1 MEELRVMKNIV
12 AINAEYKEQLIE
24 EYKGNPFI
32 EALPAIKSKE
42 EVIES
47 LAMYPIYSDA
57 ERVLEDHIRI
67 HIISERLFNVFQ
79 PLPRH
84 ISLEN
89 RISIMI
95 RNGYMSRN
103 PLSKEYVEAFND
115 GFLSLV
121 DDDYKNTIDH
131 FNTANSLSII
141 GTSGMGKSSS
151 LNRILQD
158 IPQVI
163 LHSKYKDKVIT
174 MYQVTWI
181 KLDCPFDGSVK
192 GLCIDFFNKV
202 DEILSTS
209 YFKKYGTSKR
219 TVDILL
225 NVMGQVARNI
235 GLGLLVIDEI
245 QHLSQAKSGGIDKM
259 LNFFTTLVNTV
270 GIPVVLVG
278 TMKARG
284 LLENDFR
291 MARRTLGT
299 GGNIIWNRLEN
310 DESFKLLLDGIWEYQ
325 FTKKKTKLS
334 DELLNLIYIESQ
346 GIIDIAV
353 KIYAMAQIHAIS
365 TGKEEITVDIIKNVV
380 SKNLKAVK
388 PMLDALRSNDIRRIA
403 KFEDICTLD
412 YEDFLVQNN
421 KDVNLTVRINEF
433 KEAKE
438 RKQHNKKNEALI
450 RLIELGINKRK
461 AEIVLNEILVEDSTI
476 GLNKLIIESIKR
488 VDEVKVS
495 KKNKYSYHDNDIR
508 QIIKDAKMNNI
519 GVYEALK
526 EKNYIVTADIVEGDL
541 L

>member
-1 MEELRVMKNIV
+1 MEELKVMKNIV
-12 AINAEYKEQLIE
+12 SINAEYKEQLIE

>member
-1 MEELRVMKNIV
+1 MEELKVLKNIV
-12 AINAEYKEQLIE
+12 SINAEYKEQLIE

-47 LAMYPIYSDA
+47 LSMYPFYNND
-57 ERVLEDHIRI
+57 ERKLDDHIRI

-202 DEILSTS
+202 DEILSTG

-412 YEDFLVQNN
+412 YEDFVVQNN

>member
-325 FTKKKTKLS
+325 FTKKKTELS

-365 TGKEEITVDIIKNVV
+365 TGEEEITVDIIKSIV

-421 KDVNLTVRINEF
+421 KEENLTVRINEF
-433 KEAKE
+433 KEAKA
-438 RKQHNKKNEALI
+438 RKQHNKKDEALI

>member
-84 ISLEN
+84 ICLEN

-158 IPQVI
+158 MPQVI

-235 GLGLLVIDEI
+235 G
-245 QHLSQAKSGGIDKM
+245 
-259 LNFFTTLVNTV
+259 
-270 GIPVVLVG
+270 
-278 TMKARG
+278 
-284 LLENDFR
+284 
-291 MARRTLGT
+291 
-299 GGNIIWNRLEN
+299 
-310 DESFKLLLDGIWEYQ
+310 
-325 FTKKKTKLS
+325 
-334 DELLNLIYIESQ
+334 
-346 GIIDIAV
+346 
-353 KIYAMAQIHAIS
+353 
-365 TGKEEITVDIIKNVV
+365 
-380 SKNLKAVK
+380 
-388 PMLDALRSNDIRRIA
+388 
-403 KFEDICTLD
+403 
-412 YEDFLVQNN
+412 
-421 KDVNLTVRINEF
+421 
-433 KEAKE
+433 
-438 RKQHNKKNEALI
+438 
-450 RLIELGINKRK
+450 
-461 AEIVLNEILVEDSTI
+461 
-476 GLNKLIIESIKR
+476 
-488 VDEVKVS
+488 
-495 KKNKYSYHDNDIR
+495 
-508 QIIKDAKMNNI
+508 
-519 GVYEALK
+519 
-526 EKNYIVTADIVEGDL
+526 
-541 L
+541 

>member
-1 MEELRVMKNIV
+1 MEELKVMKNIV

-32 EALPAIKSKE
+32 EALPEIKSKE

-158 IPQVI
+158 MPQVI

-202 DEILSTS
+202 DEILSTD

>member
-461 AEIVLNEILVEDSTI
+461 AEIVLNEILAEDHTI

-488 VDEVKVS
+488 VDEVKVL
-495 KKNKYSYHDNDIR
+495 KKNKYAYHDNDIR

-519 GVYEALK
+519 GVYEALN
-526 EKNYIVTADIVEGDL
+526 EKQYIVTADITEGDL

>member
-1 MEELRVMKNIV
+1 MEELKVMKNIV

-32 EALPAIKSKE
+32 EALPEIKSKE

-202 DEILSTS
+202 DEILSTG

-380 SKNLKAVK
+380 SKNLKALK

-421 KDVNLTVRINEF
+421 KDVNLIVRINEF

-461 AEIVLNEILVEDSTI
+461 VEIVLNEILAEDDTI

-526 EKNYIVTADIVEGDL
+526 EKNYIVTADIGEGDL

>member
-1 MEELRVMKNIV
+1 MEELKVMKNIV

-32 EALPAIKSKE
+32 EALPEIKSKE

-202 DEILSTS
+202 DEILSTG

-421 KDVNLTVRINEF
+421 KDVNLIVRINEF

-461 AEIVLNEILVEDSTI
+461 VEIVLNEILAEDDTI

-526 EKNYIVTADIVEGDL
+526 EKNYIVTADIGEGDL